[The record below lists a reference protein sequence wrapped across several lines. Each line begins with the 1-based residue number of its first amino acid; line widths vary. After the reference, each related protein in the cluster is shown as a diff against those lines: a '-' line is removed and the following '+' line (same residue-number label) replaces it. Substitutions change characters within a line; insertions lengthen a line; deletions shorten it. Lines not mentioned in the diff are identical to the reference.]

1 MSRKRSKYRPRGV
14 ALDAWKIGM
23 QGAQRLSVEDQ
34 LRASMPVRAAVERAA
49 RSEQTKDDWRD
60 IFDAMNLIEAMAHVG
75 VIKDAREFVEAH
87 QETIVSIMDRHRAT
101 GSNVLRPVEIEML
114 RELSATWAQVLEVC
128 THRELFAAQER
139 VVNKVRNA
147 LAQGSNGSVKVVEAF
162 A

>member
-1 MSRKRSKYRPRGV
+1 MRKRSKYRPRGV
-14 ALDAWKIGM
+14 AVDAWKIGI
-23 QGAQRLSVEDQ
+23 QGALRLSVEDQ

-49 RSEQTKDDWRD
+49 RSEQTVDDWRD

-114 RELSATWAQVLEVC
+114 RELAATWAQVLEVC

-147 LAQGSNGSVKVVEAF
+147 LAQGPHGSVRVVEAV
-162 A
+162 AA

>member
-1 MSRKRSKYRPRGV
+1 MRKRGKYRPRGV
-14 ALDAWKIGM
+14 ALDAWKIAM
-23 QGAQRLSVEDQ
+23 QGSMRLSSEDQ

-49 RSEQTKDDWRD
+49 KSQQTRDDWRD
-60 IFDAMNLIEAMAHVG
+60 IFDAMNLIEAMAHLR
-75 VIKDAREFVEAH
+75 VIKDAREFIDAH
-87 QETIVSIMDRHRAT
+87 QETILQIMDRHRAT
-101 GSNVLRPVEIEML
+101 GSNVLRPAEVGML

-147 LAQGSNGSVKVVEAF
+147 LAQGSNGSVKVVECA

>member
-1 MSRKRSKYRPRGV
+1 MKKRSKYRPRGV
-14 ALDAWKIGM
+14 ALDAWKIAM
-23 QGAQRLSVEDQ
+23 QGSMRLSVEDQ

-49 RSEQTKDDWRD
+49 KSQQSKEDWRD

-75 VIKDAREFVEAH
+75 VIKDGAREFVEAH

-101 GSNVLRPVEIEML
+101 GSNVLRPAEVDML

-139 VVNKVRNA
+139 VVRKVRNA
-147 LAQGSNGSVKVVEAF
+147 LAQGSNGSVRVVEAF